1 MRAFQFLTEK
11 EYITF
16 ELPNGKWVNLFP
28 HKYSAKVDLT
38 NEMYILE
45 SDEEEYETS
54 TLPTFND
61 LVSEGIV
68 KVVSCIERKYDI
80 NNIPLNSSSRDF
92 VELDTKTIKKI
103 LKEFKDNGFNVTQRA
118 LIHNF
123 SAWLGDMKSGYRDEE
138 NGYFLFTPCGCN
150 PLSFRAT
157 TLHPKCADWQITYE
171 C

>member
-16 ELPNGKWVNLFP
+16 ELPNGKLVNLFP

-45 SDEEEYETS
+45 SDEEEYESS

-68 KVVSCIERKYDI
+68 KVVSCIERKFDM
-80 NNIPLNSSSRDF
+80 NNIYQDRYRVSNLS
-92 VELDTKTIKKI
+92 EKK
-103 LKEFKDNGFNVTQRA
+103 LKSIINKFKKNGFNVTREA
-118 LIHNF
+118 ILHNF
-123 SAWLGDMKSGYRDEE
+123 SCWLGDLKSGYRDEE
-138 NGYFLFTPCGCN
+138 NGYHLFSPCGCN

-157 TLHPKCADWQITYE
+157 TLHPKCADWQTTYE
-171 C
+171 W